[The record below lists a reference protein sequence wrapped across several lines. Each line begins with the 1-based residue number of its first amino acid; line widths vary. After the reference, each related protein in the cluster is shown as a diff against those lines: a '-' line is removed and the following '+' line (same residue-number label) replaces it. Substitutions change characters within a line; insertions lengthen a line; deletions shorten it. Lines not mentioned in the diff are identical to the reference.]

1 MKVLTR
7 IFLWLSLL
15 YHALP
20 SAMMVFLAWGPLYL
34 AITEG
39 REYNWPALIGNVIS
53 LLLGFIITLA
63 IYRSITA
70 KEKTLS
76 RKKTITL
83 AILLLAYVGLSIT
96 FALIW
101 VSIIV
106 AIGLGIILI
115 YYPRLIKKF

>member
-1 MKVLTR
+1 MKILLRV
-7 IFLWLSLL
+7 FLWVSML

-20 SAMMVFLAWGPLYL
+20 ATMMIFLAWGPLYL
-34 AITEG
+34 AVTEG
-39 REYNWPALIGNVIS
+39 QPYNWPALIGNVVS
-53 LLLGFIITLA
+53 LLLGFIITLVL
-63 IYRSITA
+63 YRSIAA

-76 RKKTITL
+76 PKKTIII
-83 AILLLAYVGLSIT
+83 AILLIAYVGLSIA
-96 FALIW
+96 FALVW